1 MGQLATPLRGR
12 VNSVKVT
19 QGSPVSRYGRPGRR
33 HRHLGWPAGDQR
45 RKDHTEGRSIP
56 VAHAA
61 REEESASAT
70 DALRSGCDARIGWL
84 EAEPVA
90 ALDRARVLLQP
101 DRQVQEFSGSEPLP
115 EAPPC
120 VRTQRRGYEEA
131 SPLEVEDRVHAQ
143 DLLATTRRV
152 VYAPADHSSDDVRT
166 ALCTG
171 RRRT

>member
-1 MGQLATPLRGR
+1 MTLRGW

-19 QGSPVSRYGRPGRR
+19 QGSPVSRDGRPGRR
-33 HRHLGWPAGDQR
+33 HRHLGRPAGDQR
-45 RKDHTEGRSIP
+45 GKDHTEGRSIP
-56 VAHAA
+56 VADAA

-70 DALRSGCDARIGWL
+70 DALRSGCDAWIGWL

-90 ALDRARVLLQP
+90 ALERARAFLQR
-101 DRQVQEFSGSEPLP
+101 DRKVQECSGSESLP
-115 EAPPC
+115 ETPPC
-120 VRTQRRGYEEA
+120 VRGQRRGYEEA

>member
-1 MGQLATPLRGR
+1 M
-12 VNSVKVT
+12 NSVKLT
-19 QGSPVSRYGRPGRR
+19 QGSPVSRDSCPGRR
-33 HRHLGWPAGDQR
+33 HRHLGRPAGDQR
-45 RKDHTEGRSIP
+45 GKDHAEGRSIP
-56 VAHAA
+56 VADPAH
-61 REEESASAT
+61 EEESASAT
-70 DALRSGCDARIGWL
+70 DGLRSGCDAWIGWL

-101 DRQVQEFSGSEPLP
+101 DRKVQEFSGSESLP
-115 EAPPC
+115 EAPPR
-120 VRTQRRGYEEA
+120 VRGQRRGYEEA

-166 ALCTG
+166 ALYTG